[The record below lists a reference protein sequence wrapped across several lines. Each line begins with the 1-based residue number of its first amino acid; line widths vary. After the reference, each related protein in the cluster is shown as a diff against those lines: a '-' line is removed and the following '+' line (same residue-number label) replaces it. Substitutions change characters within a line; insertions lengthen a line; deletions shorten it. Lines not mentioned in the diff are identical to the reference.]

1 MATVDANALKKGM
14 KIEIDNNPYNITQA
28 DIVKPGKG
36 QAFTRTRLKNLRT
49 GQQLEKTFK
58 SNEKIDLA
66 DVEELSMRLIFIDSE
81 GATFMHDESF
91 EQVSIP
97 YALIGSDKDW
107 LKEEVLYAI
116 IIYKGEV
123 VGFEAPNMMELK
135 VKETMPGERG
145 NTASGKVT
153 KPAIL
158 ETGAEIQ
165 VPIFITTG
173 ELLRVDTRTREYVSR
188 C

>member
-1 MATVDANALKKGM
+1 
-14 KIEIDNNPYNITQA
+14 
-28 DIVKPGKG
+28 
-36 QAFTRTRLKNLRT
+36 
-49 GQQLEKTFK
+49 
-58 SNEKIDLA
+58 
-66 DVEELSMRLIFIDSE
+66 
-81 GATFMHDESF
+81 MHDESF

-97 YALIGSDKDW
+97 FEIIGSDKDW

-123 VGFEAPNMMELK
+123 VGFEVPNMMELK
-135 VKETMPGERG
+135 ITETNPGERG

-173 ELLRVDTRTREYVSR
+173 EIVRVDTRTREYVSR